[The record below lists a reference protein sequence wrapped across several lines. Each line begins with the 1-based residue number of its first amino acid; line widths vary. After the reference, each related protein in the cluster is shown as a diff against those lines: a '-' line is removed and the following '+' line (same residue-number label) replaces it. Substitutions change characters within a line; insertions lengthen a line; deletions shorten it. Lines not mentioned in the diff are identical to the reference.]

1 MGRKIVPEVSI
12 SLPFQIDSYGKVGST
27 VEQPKIW
34 ADRVRSVIGTSLR
47 ERTMRP
53 NFGTVIP
60 FALFDTSETATS
72 EIEAEVKSAFLKFLP
87 TLSLQE
93 VTAEFDD
100 VSNII
105 NVSIIYAL
113 PNDQIVT
120 TTIGIM
126 TLRGTTPPVE
136 ELL

>member
-1 MGRKIVPEVSI
+1 MPEVAI

-27 VEQPKIW
+27 IEQPKIW

-47 ERTMRP
+47 ERVMRP

-60 FALFDTSETATS
+60 FALFETSDVAS
-72 EIEAEVKSAFLKFLP
+72 NEIAAEVRSAFLKFLP
-87 TLSLQE
+87 TLTLQE

-100 VSNII
+100 VN
-105 NVSIIYAL
+105 NVITASLIYAL
-113 PNDQIVT
+113 PNDEIVT
-120 TTIGIM
+120 TTIGVVI
-126 TLRGTTPPVE
+126 LRGKTPPIQ